1 MFRYLTAGVCSR
13 EILFSIQ
20 DNKIQNIK
28 FYGGCSGNLQGICRL
43 VEGMDVEEVIEK
55 LRGVRCGN
63 KNTSCPDQLARALAS
78 LTKEATG

>member
-1 MFRYLTAGVCSR
+1 MLRYLTTGVCSR

-28 FYGGCSGNLQGICRL
+28 FYGGCSGNLQGICKL
-43 VEGMDVEEVIEK
+43 VEGMDIEEVIKK
-55 LRGVRCGN
+55 LSGIRCGY

-78 LTKEATG
+78 LPKETTE